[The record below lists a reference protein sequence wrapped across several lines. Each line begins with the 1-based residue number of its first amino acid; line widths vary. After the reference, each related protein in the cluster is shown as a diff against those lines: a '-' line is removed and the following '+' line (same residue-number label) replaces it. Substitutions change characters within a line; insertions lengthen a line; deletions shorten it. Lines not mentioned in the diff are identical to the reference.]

1 MTTEMAHPAG
11 AAATVEQIFTA
22 PASGQPQAAPACVTL
37 IAGAGIEGDRYC
49 GRHDEPGQN
58 ITLVEAEEL
67 EAFFAEQGR
76 APDLSLAHRNLVV
89 RGVRLNALVGREF
102 RVGEVRLRGVELCEP
117 CLGLGHAL
125 AQGDWTPAAVVK
137 RLLHRGGLRADV
149 LSDGRIERGA
159 AVHVEG

>member
-1 MTTEMAHPAG
+1 MAEPAPL
-11 AAATVEQIFTA
+11 AAEAATVEQIFTA
-22 PASGQPQAAPACVTL
+22 PASGQPQGTPTRITV

-76 APDLSLAHRNLVV
+76 AADLSLAHRNLVT

-102 RVGEVRLRGVELCEP
+102 QVGLVRLRGVELCEP
-117 CLGLGHAL
+117 CMGLGTAL
-125 AQGDWTPAAVVK
+125 AVEGWTPAQVVK
-137 RLLHRGGLRADV
+137 RLLHRAGLRADV
-149 LSDGRIERGA
+149 LSDGVIERGA
-159 AVHVEG
+159 VVRVEG